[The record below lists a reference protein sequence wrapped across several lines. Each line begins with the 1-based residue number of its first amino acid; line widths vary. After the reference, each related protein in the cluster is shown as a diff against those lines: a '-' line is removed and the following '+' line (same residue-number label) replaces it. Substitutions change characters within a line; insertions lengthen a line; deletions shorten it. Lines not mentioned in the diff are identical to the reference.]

1 MKLQRKEET
10 YAGTE
15 KRRLGNVV
23 EMKFPITWLLALIA
37 GVLVQGGV
45 LWQQFHDL
53 GDKVVTTAKIVEVQI
68 EKDTASIEH
77 NSVVNAIQD
86 QRLSEHE
93 RRLAEH
99 DRLLGKHQ

>member
-1 MKLQRKEET
+1 MKLQRKEEA

-15 KRRLGNVV
+15 KRRLSVI
-23 EMKFPITWLLALIA
+23 EMKFPITWLVALVA
-37 GVLVQGGV
+37 GVLIQGGI

-53 GDKVVTTAKIVEVQI
+53 GEKVLSTAKVVEAQI